1 MKKFLR
7 SKALAAAVLLLV
19 ILLFLGGV
27 FAGGFF
33 SRPYDTTEYIALN
46 MFLDGEYAID
56 DGEWKPLDPEQ
67 PVRENF
73 QTIVFR
79 GKLNK
84 AAACHDGLQI
94 FSRNVWYTLAAED
107 GTIVSSFQP
116 KTLEEAYDVYAG
128 KVSEEYQMPELWF
141 SVMQRFKPLQYRL
154 LQSPGYRYAW
164 LRTDTMQADALYTLE
179 VINPYPVFN
188 NSFSDCFSVNA
199 GNVNSEIWMLAD
211 TGREMSG
218 ICPGGEKQADVA
230 MNALR
235 MFAMLSLRR
244 SDDVS
249 LVLSGEN
256 SIIRHRISGGYA
268 AFDRIA
274 KKIAEKNFTHERDLN
289 SLIEYA
295 KKIRAKNCLIVIAT
309 DDSSWSKESLKG
321 LEILAQTHPLVIICT
336 ETFNPFKPDSKFKNT
351 VDGKT
356 GKKLPAFMKTAAL
369 AKEVDRHRKFI
380 SAALERKMAQI
391 GAFMLYAD
399 SSETMS
405 KQFIRLVCAS
415 QNSSKHF
422 GGANISRKDNAA

>member
-1 MKKFLR
+1 MSKNGINTAFEPPESFAAQNSQTAAYPEDFSDSDYAGSDLSGSDLSDSGFPSSDFPSFDSSNSKNKDVRRIIELLG
-7 SKALAAAVLLLV
+7 SKLTLPAAKKAL
-19 ILLFLGGV
+19 
-27 FAGGFF
+27 GFF
-33 SRPYDTTEYIALN
+33 EGEHSSGRSGSGVDFLEMREY
-46 MFLDGEYAID
+46 
-56 DGEWKPLDPEQ
+56 
-67 PVRENF
+67 
-73 QTIVFR
+73 
-79 GKLNK
+79 
-84 AAACHDGLQI
+84 
-94 FSRNVWYTLAAED
+94 
-107 GTIVSSFQP
+107 VSG
-116 KTLEEAYDVYAG
+116 EEARMIDWKASARLG
-128 KVSEEYQMPELWF
+128 KPMV
-141 SVMQRFKPLQYRL
+141 
-154 LQSPGYRYAW
+154 
-164 LRTDTMQADALYTLE
+164 ADK
-179 VINPYPVFN
+179 
-188 NSFSDCFSVNA
+188 DR
-199 GNVNSEIWMLAD
+199 NVNSEIWMLAD

-295 KKIRAKNCLIVIAT
+295 KKIRANNCLIVIAT